1 MITKIWL
8 KGKTK
13 GEDAI
18 EYPNCYPDFNIQL
31 DNFKVIQ
38 LRKESDNKLE
48 TGYLMEVIARI
59 EFRP

>member
-18 EYPNCYPDFNIQL
+18 EYPDCYLQVYVYDSVINIKKYPDGNIEA
-31 DNFKVIQ
+31 N
-38 LRKESDNKLE
+38 
-48 TGYLMEVIARI
+48 YLIINVARI